1 MNNLIVVGKNSN
13 IVVKNFDTID
23 EFQQYYN
30 LHKDEVD
37 KLTTTK
43 LNRMF
48 KIKDHKIT
56 RRTIAGNDGKTLCF
70 RQLFK
75 SELSPAQRAELTDN
89 VSKEPNKDSN
99 KDVETHVDESRFDEL
114 ENNITE
120 LNSKIKSMEVDII
133 KIKNQLLEI
142 IRVINEQSN

>member
-1 MNNLIVVGKNSN
+1 MIVVGKNSN

-37 KLTTTK
+37 KCSTTK

-56 RRTIAGNDGKTLCF
+56 RRTIAGADGKTLCF

-75 SELSPAQRAELTDN
+75 SELPDN
-89 VSKEPNKDSN
+89 LSKDLSKE
-99 KDVETHVDESRFDEL
+99 VEESRFEEL
-114 ENNITE
+114 ENEISE
-120 LNSKIKSMEVDII
+120 LNAKIKSLEVDNI
-133 KIKNQLLEI
+133 KFKNQFLEI
-142 IRVINEQSN
+142 INAINSA

>member
-1 MNNLIVVGKNSN
+1 MIVVGKNSN

-37 KLTTTK
+37 KCSTTK

-56 RRTIAGNDGKTLCF
+56 RRTIAGADGKTLCF

-75 SELSPAQRAELTDN
+75 SELTPAQKD
-89 VSKEPNKDSN
+89 VSKDIENN
-99 KDVETHVDESRFDEL
+99 TEERFEEL
-114 ENNITE
+114 ENEISE
-120 LNSKIKSMEVDII
+120 LNAKIKSLEVDNI
-133 KIKNQLLEI
+133 KFKNQFLEI
-142 IRVINEQSN
+142 INAINSA